1 MVIKNTKKIS
11 DSFMEN
17 ISYMD
22 RTLPVGKSFDLI
34 KRTIEIGE
42 RKAVLYFID
51 GFVKDEAMLKLMDSF
66 MGVTKEAM
74 PKEAEM
80 FSQRHVPY
88 IEVDVLKDFDQVLR
102 NVLSGVTCLFIEGYA
117 ACIAIDTRTYPARSV
132 EEPDKDKSLR
142 GSRDGFVETIVF
154 NTALMRRRIR
164 DEHHQHLFFSY
175 HQDIFYRYK
184 YNHHEYGMLYVLPS
198 QENHLLLLTGVNP
211 AMISSFQ

>member
-66 MGVTKEAM
+66 MGVLLPDFQVPAQDHS
-74 PKEAEM
+74 
-80 FSQRHVPY
+80 SQC
-88 IEVDVLKDFDQVLR
+88 F
-102 NVLSGVTCLFIEGYA
+102 
-117 ACIAIDTRTYPARSV
+117 
-132 EEPDKDKSLR
+132 LR
-142 GSRDGFVETIVF
+142 GMYHILR
-154 NTALMRRRIR
+154 LMC
-164 DEHHQHLFFSY
+164 
-175 HQDIFYRYK
+175 
-184 YNHHEYGMLYVLPS
+184 
-198 QENHLLLLTGVNP
+198 
-211 AMISSFQ
+211 

>member
-117 ACIAIDTRTYPARSV
+117 A
-132 EEPDKDKSLR
+132 
-142 GSRDGFVETIVF
+142 
-154 NTALMRRRIR
+154 
-164 DEHHQHLFFSY
+164 
-175 HQDIFYRYK
+175 
-184 YNHHEYGMLYVLPS
+184 
-198 QENHLLLLTGVNP
+198 
-211 AMISSFQ
+211 